1 VSSERN
7 IAVVLASIEAFNAGD
22 VDAQMATYA
31 PDAVVASDPAS
42 DAALVFPDRSVG
54 REVVRS
60 EVTDIQ
66 KALGMRY
73 RASEVRP
80 VRENQVLCRGELGGT
95 GVASGVEVYQSV
107 STLFTLRDGLITRLE
122 FYGDHEEALKAAGL
136 EK

>member
-1 VSSERN
+1 M
-7 IAVVLASIEAFNAGD
+7 VLASIEAFNAGD

-80 VRENQVLCRGELGGT
+80 VGENQVLCRGELGGT

-107 STLFTLRDGLITRLE
+107 STLFTLRDGLITKIEGHDDREL
-122 FYGDHEEALKAAGL
+122 ALASISI
-136 EK
+136 